1 MPSSS
6 STPTRKRT
14 RGFPNTPSARKKRT
28 NAARAAFLALKSPV
42 KTVDTK
48 DSALLRFKVFVKAL
62 ADEQP
67 PCERLCSDRPG
78 ERQVQYRTGTR
89 DDGRYY
95 FLVSRL
101 RLPLDPW

>member
-1 MPSSS
+1 MPSA

-14 RGFPNTPSARKKRT
+14 RAYPNTPSSRKKRAS
-28 NAARAAFLALKSPV
+28 AARAAFLALKSPI

-48 DSALLRFKVFVKAL
+48 DTALLRFKVFVKAL

-67 PCERLCSDRPG
+67 PCERLCPDRPG

-95 FLVSRL
+95 FLVSG
-101 RLPLDPW
+101 LPLSLCTC